1 MSKRFRA
8 RVLSLSLFIKKQC
21 IMKQLLDSV
30 FVILYINDVHFCSE
44 KFNFFLFA
52 DDTNILFA
60 DKNLK
65 SIELTVNI
73 ELQELYDWLTTNKLT
88 LNAKISNYIVLRSYK
103 KKVII
108 IPLEFLFMIMK
119 PIKMEILNEKIA
131 QNI

>member
-1 MSKRFRA
+1 
-8 RVLSLSLFIKKQC
+8 
-21 IMKQLLDSV
+21 MKQLLDSV

-88 LNAKISNYIVLRSYK
+88 LNAKISNYIVFRSLK
-103 KKVII
+103 KKI

>member
-1 MSKRFRA
+1 
-8 RVLSLSLFIKKQC
+8 
-21 IMKQLLDSV
+21 MKQLLDSV

-52 DDTNILFA
+52 DDTNILYA

-88 LNAKISNYIVLRSYK
+88 LNAKIFNYIIFRSYK
-103 KKVII
+103 KII
-108 IPLEFLFMIMK
+108 IVPLEFLFMIMK
-119 PIKMEILNEKIA
+119 PIKMEILNEKIT

>member
-1 MSKRFRA
+1 
-8 RVLSLSLFIKKQC
+8 
-21 IMKQLLDSV
+21 MKQLLDSV
-30 FVILYINDVHFCSE
+30 FVILYINDVHACSE
-44 KFNFFLFA
+44 KFNFLLFA

-103 KKVII
+103 KK
-108 IPLEFLFMIMK
+108 
-119 PIKMEILNEKIA
+119 
-131 QNI
+131 

>member
-1 MSKRFRA
+1 
-8 RVLSLSLFIKKQC
+8 
-21 IMKQLLDSV
+21 MKQLLDSV

-52 DDTNILFA
+52 DDTNILYA

-65 SIELTVNI
+65 SIELAVKI

-88 LNAKISNYIVLRSYK
+88 LNAKISNYIIFRSYK
-103 KKVII
+103 KIII

>member
-1 MSKRFRA
+1 
-8 RVLSLSLFIKKQC
+8 
-21 IMKQLLDSV
+21 MKQLLDSV

-52 DDTNILFA
+52 DDTNILYA

-65 SIELTVNI
+65 SIDWELAVNI

-88 LNAKISNYIVLRSYK
+88 LNAKKSNYIIFRSYK
-103 KKVII
+103 KIII

-119 PIKMEILNEKIA
+119 PIKMEILN
-131 QNI
+131 

>member
-1 MSKRFRA
+1 MM
-8 RVLSLSLFIKKQC
+8 FIFALK
-21 IMKQLLDSV
+21 
-30 FVILYINDVHFCSE
+30 N
-44 KFNFFLFA
+44 FNFFLFA

-88 LNAKISNYIVLRSYK
+88 LNAKISNYIVFRSLK
-103 KKVII
+103 KKII